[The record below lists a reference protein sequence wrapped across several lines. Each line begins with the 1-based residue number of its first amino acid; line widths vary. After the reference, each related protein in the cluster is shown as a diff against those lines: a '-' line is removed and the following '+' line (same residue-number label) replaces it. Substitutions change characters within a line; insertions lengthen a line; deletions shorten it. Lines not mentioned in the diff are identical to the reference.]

1 MRFASSP
8 HPTGIT
14 LHGDIEM
21 LAAISEAKSFQLPQA
36 FVQTLSGFQRVTGP
50 ELAIDLFNPASGLVT
65 L

>member
-1 MRFASSP
+1 
-8 HPTGIT
+8 
-14 LHGDIEM
+14 M